1 VNVLTHVLLYFCSHL
16 HVRTL
21 ERDQDPKSEG
31 SGAMLFHTLKAM
43 LLIIPQSTC
52 YNVLKE
58 RLVSTSRFR
67 QSTIA
72 CTSINTVPEN
82 MNKVTRDPGAE
93 TKLYVTRIQ
102 KVRSLHCAA
111 AWEAIRAESLEVPR
125 RSREEVL
132 EEGAGRRE
140 WLGYAS
146 KEEEKA
152 AQLKFQE
159 EKKQQQGEF
168 TIEEVGNTYHDLDSA
183 STETLKMKPYS
194 PNDLPPPAPIA
205 PAAQAKKPKED
216 VRWKGYWANSD
227 VV

>member
-1 VNVLTHVLLYFCSHL
+1 MYCSHL
-16 HVRTL
+16 HVRML
-21 ERDQDPKSEG
+21 ERDKDPKSEG
-31 SGAMLFHTLKAM
+31 SGAMLFQALKSL

-72 CTSINTVPEN
+72 CTAINVVPVN
-82 MNKVTRDPGAE
+82 STNKLSSRDPGAE
-93 TKLYVTRIQ
+93 TKLYVTRIM

-111 AWEAIRAESLEVPR
+111 AWETIRAESLESPT
-125 RSREEVL
+125 RSPPEQVL
-132 EEGAGRRE
+132 EEGADRRE

-146 KEEEKA
+146 KEEEKL
-152 AQLKFQE
+152 AQLKFQQ

-168 TIEEVGNTYHDLDSA
+168 SIEEVGNAYHDLDSA
-183 STETLKMKPYS
+183 SNGTPKMKPYS
-194 PNDLPPPAPIA
+194 ENDAPPLSPRE

-216 VRWKGYWANSD
+216 VRWKGYWAN
-227 VV
+227 

>member
-1 VNVLTHVLLYFCSHL
+1 M
-16 HVRTL
+16 L
-21 ERDQDPKSEG
+21 ERDQEPKSEG
-31 SGAMLFHTLKAM
+31 SGAMLFQTLKAL

-72 CTSINTVPEN
+72 CTSINAVPEN
-82 MNKVTRDPGAE
+82 TNKVSRDPGAE
-93 TKLYVTRIQ
+93 TKLYVARIL
-102 KVRSLHCAA
+102 KVRSLHCVA
-111 AWEAIRAESLEVPR
+111 AWETIRAESLEVPTR
-125 RSREEVL
+125 NQEEVL
-132 EEGAGRRE
+132 EEGAGRRK

-159 EKKQQQGEF
+159 EKKQHQGEF
-168 TIEEVGNTYHDLDSA
+168 SIEEVGNAYHDLDSA
-183 STETLKMKPYS
+183 SNETPKMKPYN
-194 PNDLPPPAPIA
+194 PNDLPPSTPIA

>member
-1 VNVLTHVLLYFCSHL
+1 M
-16 HVRTL
+16 L

-31 SGAMLFHTLKAM
+31 SGAMLFQALKAL

-72 CTSINTVPEN
+72 CTSINIVPGN
-82 MNKVTRDPGAE
+82 GTNKVPSRDPVAE
-93 TKLYVTRIQ
+93 TKLYVTRIM

-111 AWEAIRAESLEVPR
+111 AWETIRAESLESPT
-125 RSREEVL
+125 RSPPEQVVD
-132 EEGAGRRE
+132 EGAGRRE

-159 EKKQQQGEF
+159 DKKQQQGEF
-168 TIEEVGNTYHDLDSA
+168 SIEEVGNTYQELDSA
-183 STETLKMKPYS
+183 SNGTPKMKPYS
-194 PNDLPPPAPIA
+194 PNDPPPSAPRE
-205 PAAQAKKPKED
+205 PATQAKKPKED
-216 VRWKGYWANSD
+216 VRWKGYWAN
-227 VV
+227 

>member
-1 VNVLTHVLLYFCSHL
+1 M
-16 HVRTL
+16 L

-31 SGAMLFHTLKAM
+31 SGAMLFQALKAL

-72 CTSINTVPEN
+72 CTAIITVPKN
-82 MNKVTRDPGAE
+82 TNKASRDPDAE
-93 TKLYVTRIQ
+93 TKLYVTRIL

-111 AWEAIRAESLEVPR
+111 AWETIRAESLESPT
-125 RSREEVL
+125 RSPEEVA

-146 KEEEKA
+146 KEEEKL

-159 EKKQQQGEF
+159 EKKQHRGEF
-168 TIEEVGNTYHDLDSA
+168 SIEEVGNTYHDLDSA
-183 STETLKMKPYS
+183 SNETPKMKPYS
-194 PNDLPPPAPIA
+194 PNDAPPLAPRS
-205 PAAQAKKPKED
+205 PAAQPKKPKED

>member
-1 VNVLTHVLLYFCSHL
+1 MLQ
-16 HVRTL
+16 
-21 ERDQDPKSEG
+21 RDQDPKSEG
-31 SGAMLFHTLKAM
+31 SGAMLFQTLKAL

-72 CTSINTVPEN
+72 CTAINFVPEN
-82 MNKVTRDPGAE
+82 TNKVSRDPGAE
-93 TKLYVTRIQ
+93 TKLYVARIL
-102 KVRSLHCAA
+102 KVRTLHCAA
-111 AWEAIRAESLEVPR
+111 AWEAIRAESLEIPT

-159 EKKQQQGEF
+159 EKKQHQGEF
-168 TIEEVGNTYHDLDSA
+168 SIEEVGNAYHDLDSA
-183 STETLKMKPYS
+183 SDGTPKMKPYT
-194 PNDLPPPAPIA
+194 PNDAPPLAPRS
-205 PAAQAKKPKED
+205 PAAQPKKPKED